1 MNNEIEQDLV
11 LEEVNP
17 GLAAVLEAQRDN
29 DRTQEEES
37 RKIISVLRQNG
48 KAEEMTYAQL
58 CNILCVPRFVDDGW
72 EDAVTPAWGN
82 NVVVKNGF
90 IDAIWSIGEDGK
102 DCPDVV
108 MAILRKGFVPSE
120 DLLRVIARL
129 AKEYIEE
136 DYSTPERDIAGAQNA
151 GETAAVP
158 AATQKTGIFTW
169 VRNWLKRCA

>member
-1 MNNEIEQDLV
+1 MNNEKEQV

-29 DRTQEEES
+29 GRAQEEES

-58 CNILCVPRFVDDGW
+58 CNLLCVPQFVDGGW

-82 NVVVKNGF
+82 NVVVKDGF
-90 IDAIWSIGEDGK
+90 VDAIWSIGEDEK

-120 DLLRVIARL
+120 NLLRVTAQL

-136 DYSTPERDIAGAQNA
+136 EYSIPERVVDDAQNA
-151 GETAAVP
+151 GGTVAVP
-158 AATQKTGIFTW
+158 AAAQKAGIFTW
-169 VRNWLKRCA
+169 VSNWLRRCA